1 MNKLIVLI
9 VLLLV
14 SFKSFSQN
22 DTIVSLKEPVAKLVI
37 KDLVSYDGL
46 KIELKETVELLT
58 LEQKKVVLKDSVI
71 GTLNTKVLNLQDII
85 GKKDEQFSLEREKSK
100 QLEKELKG
108 QRRKTFLYKVG
119 TYVGVGATL
128 ILLGSS
134 SGN

>member
-1 MNKLIVLI
+1 MKKLLVLI

-22 DTIVSLKEPVAKLVI
+22 DTIVSLKQPVAKLVI

-46 KIELKETVELLT
+46 KIELVSIQEILK

-71 GTLNTKVLNLQDII
+71 TTLNGKVLNLETILL
-85 GKKDEQFSLEREKSK
+85 KKDEQFGLEREKSL
-100 QLEKELKG
+100 QLEKELKS

-119 TYVGVGATL
+119 TYIGAGAIL
-128 ILLGSS
+128 VLLGTQ
-134 SGN
+134 

>member
-1 MNKLIVLI
+1 MKKLLVLI

-22 DTIVSLKEPVAKLVI
+22 DTIVSLKQPVAKLVI

-46 KIELKETVELLT
+46 KIEIVSIQELLK

-71 GTLNTKVLNLQDII
+71 TTLNGKVLNLETILL
-85 GKKDEQFSLEREKSK
+85 KKDEQFGLEREKSL
-100 QLEKELKG
+100 QLEKELKS

-119 TYVGVGATL
+119 TYIGAGAL
-128 ILLGSS
+128 LVLLGTQ
-134 SGN
+134 

>member
-1 MNKLIVLI
+1 MNKSIVLI

-58 LEQKKVVLKDSVI
+58 LEQKKIVLKDSVI
-71 GTLNTKVLNLQDII
+71 SSLNTKVFNLETII
-85 GKKDEQFSLEREKSK
+85 SKKDEQFNLERQKSD
-100 QLEKELKG
+100 QLIKELKKEK
-108 QRRKTFLYKVG
+108 RKTFFYKFG
-119 TYVGVGATL
+119 TYAAGVLTFL
-128 ILLGSS
+128 YVTK
-134 SGN
+134 

>member
-1 MNKLIVLI
+1 MRKRILFII
-9 VLLLV
+9 LLLV

-22 DTIVSLKEPVAKLVI
+22 DTIVSLREPVAKLVI
-37 KDLVSYDGL
+37 KDLIEGDGT
-46 KIELKETVELLT
+46 KVELISTLELLK

-71 GTLNTKVLNLQDII
+71 GTLNIKVLNLEDII

-119 TYVGVGATL
+119 TYIGAGAL
-128 ILLGSS
+128 LVLLG
-134 SGN
+134 GK